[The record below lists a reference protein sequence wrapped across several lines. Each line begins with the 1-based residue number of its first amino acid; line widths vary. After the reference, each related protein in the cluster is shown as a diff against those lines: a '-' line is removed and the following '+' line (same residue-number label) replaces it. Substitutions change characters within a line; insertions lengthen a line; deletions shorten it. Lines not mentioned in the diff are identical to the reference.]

1 MPPYPCVF
9 ITVLAAVL
17 RRVVVRVDVSV
28 RGNVSRVT
36 VTAARVR
43 HEDALLLVLDA
54 GSGLAAAA
62 AAQLVVD
69 VGVAEAELE
78 G

>member
-1 MPPYPCVF
+1 MF

-28 RGNVSRVT
+28 RGNVTRVT

-62 AAQLVVD
+62 QLVVD

-78 G
+78 V

>member
-1 MPPYPCVF
+1 MPQYPCVF

-43 HEDALLLVLDA
+43 HQDALLLVLDA
-54 GSGLAAAA
+54 GSGLA

>member
-36 VTAARVR
+36 VTAARLR

-62 AAQLVVD
+62 QLVVD

-78 G
+78 V

>member
-43 HEDALLLVLDA
+43 HQDALLLVLDA
-54 GSGLAAAA
+54 GSVAAA

>member
-1 MPPYPCVF
+1 MPSYPCVF

-62 AAQLVVD
+62 QLVVD

-78 G
+78 V

>member
-62 AAQLVVD
+62 ELVVD

>member
-43 HEDALLLVLDA
+43 HQDRLLLVLDA

-62 AAQLVVD
+62 ELVVD

-78 G
+78 V

>member
-43 HEDALLLVLDA
+43 HQDALLLVLDA
-54 GSGLAAAA
+54 GSGLAA

-78 G
+78 V

>member
-62 AAQLVVD
+62 ELVVD

-78 G
+78 V

>member
-1 MPPYPCVF
+1 MF

-62 AAQLVVD
+62 QLVVD

-78 G
+78 V

>member
-43 HEDALLLVLDA
+43 HQDALLLVLDA
-54 GSGLAAAA
+54 GSGLAA

>member
-62 AAQLVVD
+62 QLVVD

-78 G
+78 V

>member
-62 AAQLVVD
+62 QLVVD

>member
-1 MPPYPCVF
+1 MF

-62 AAQLVVD
+62 QLVVD